1 MTLIKGIDVVLIDK
15 IQNGVDSFN
24 HPIFVDNEIVVKNV
38 LVAPA
43 STDDITNSVN
53 LTGKKAVYTMGIPKG
68 DDNNW
73 ENKEVLFF
81 GKKWRTIGIAQQ
93 GIESLI
99 PLDWN
104 KKVMVERYE

>member
-1 MTLIKGIDVVLIDK
+1 MTLLRGIDVVLIDK
-15 IQNGVDSFN
+15 IQSGFDAFG
-24 HPIFVDNEIVVKNV
+24 HPIFEDSEIIVENV

-53 LTGKKAVYTMGIPKG
+53 LTGKKAEYVMGIPKS
-68 DDNNW
+68 DNNAW

-81 GKKWRTIGIAQQ
+81 GKKWRTVGIAQE
-93 GIESLI
+93 GIESMI

-104 KKVMVERYE
+104 KKVMVMRYE